1 MELLHQSGKTG
12 LQCILIRDLGSER
25 DSAERELQDA
35 GILLPLWHRAVWAEH
50 ISRWDHWF
58 LLVRDANGRACGGLA
73 VEKVMTRALP
83 GHAIL
88 RVRKFG
94 AGMPDDVCRVA
105 LDALAILARKGP
117 RILRLQVN
125 VFSRGRTEAIGKIL
139 GELGFLEVRPPSTY
153 SHTLV
158 IDLKPS
164 EDEIF
169 ASFSTNARRR
179 IRETM
184 KMSLKAQVITDP
196 IYAERLTALQQEAF
210 QRTGGDN
217 ASEDW
222 TDILKIS
229 EKHPDCSRVAGLFE
243 GDEFSPEKMDA
254 FLWGCNHGDHWQ
266 YRAAGSARSG
276 EVRIPYGY
284 QLTWDMIRFAKAA
297 GAEWF
302 DMGGIT
308 LSEGNDSALEGI
320 SRFKRY
326 FGREVA
332 EVGAEWILEPAP
344 MRAKLAA
351 AISSGSQRLRAL
363 KKKKA

>member
-1 MELLHQSGKTG
+1 
-12 LQCILIRDLGSER
+12 
-25 DSAERELQDA
+25 
-35 GILLPLWHRAVWAEH
+35 
-50 ISRWDHWF
+50 
-58 LLVRDANGRACGGLA
+58 
-73 VEKVMTRALP
+73 
-83 GHAIL
+83 
-88 RVRKFG
+88 
-94 AGMPDDVCRVA
+94 
-105 LDALAILARKGP
+105 
-117 RILRLQVN
+117 LRLQLN
-125 VFSRGRTEAIGKIL
+125 IFSRDRRDAIGQIL
-139 GELGFLEVRPPSTY
+139 GRLGFLEVRPPSSY

-184 KMSLKAQVITDP
+184 KMSLKTQVITDP
-196 IYAERLTALQQEAF
+196 IYAERLTGLQQQAF
-210 QRTGGDN
+210 QRTGSDN

-222 TDILKIS
+222 IGILKTS
-229 EKHPDCSRVAGLFE
+229 EQHPNCSRVAGLFD
-243 GDEFSPEKMDA
+243 GDELSPEKMDA
-254 FLWGCNHGDHWQ
+254 FLWVCNHGDHWE
-266 YRAAGSARSG
+266 YRAAGSARRG

-308 LSEGNDSALEGI
+308 LSEGDDSALEGI

-332 EVGAEWILEPAP
+332 EVGAEWVLEPAP
-344 MRAKLAA
+344 VRAKLAA
-351 AISSGSQRLRAL
+351 LISSGRQRLRAL
-363 KKKKA
+363 RRKEG